1 MQTSS
6 LIIMTP
12 PHTHTH
18 THTHRRDIGLEKFFK
33 QSLLSSVKHNNLRK
47 TVVSAFQQYESLT
60 VEGCV
65 FQFFNILSKHHAFD
79 TEMFTSCAVGVSD
92 QVAVC
97 C

>member
-1 MQTSS
+1 MV
-6 LIIMTP
+6 IMTP
-12 PHTHTH
+12 PSSSSPHTR
-18 THTHRRDIGLEKFFK
+18 RRDIGLEKFFK

-79 TEMFTSCAVGVSD
+79 TERFTSCAVGVSGRVMD
-92 QVAVC
+92 V
-97 C
+97 